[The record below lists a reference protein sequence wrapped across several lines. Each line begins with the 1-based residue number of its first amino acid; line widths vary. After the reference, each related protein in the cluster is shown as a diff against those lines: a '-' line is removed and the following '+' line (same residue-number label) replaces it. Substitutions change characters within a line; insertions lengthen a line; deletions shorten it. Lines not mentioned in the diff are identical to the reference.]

1 VLKQTY
7 LITANVFT
15 QDDRMAETGLK
26 SLFRPFIFGHE
37 KTCRKSGRL

>member
-1 VLKQTY
+1 
-7 LITANVFT
+7 
-15 QDDRMAETGLK
+15 MAETGLK